1 MVYFV
6 DCMLQLFQIQTY
18 DNLIGPVVESLKY
31 LTSLSLDVLGY
42 CLLEALCTGR
52 GPSGGAA
59 YPPWLQA
66 LAAFA
71 GAAFKKHNIELTA
84 LLQFVANRLKAHQ
97 RYAPFGDFSYTWI
110 SLALILDVSVK

>member
-1 MVYFV
+1 MSV
-6 DCMLQLFQIQTY
+6 QIQTY

-42 CLLEALCTGR
+42 CLLEALCAGR
-52 GPSGGAA
+52 AGGGAA
-59 YPPWLQA
+59 HPAWLQA

-84 LLQFVANRLKAHQ
+84 LLQFVANRLKAQQ
-97 RYAPFGDFSYTWI
+97 RY
-110 SLALILDVSVK
+110 ILPKLTYVLNSKNNLVIQ

>member
-1 MVYFV
+1 MDVPHILHCNKTYIIRIITHDHNFV
-6 DCMLQLFQIQTY
+6 QIQTY

-42 CLLEALCTGR
+42 CLLEALCAGR
-52 GPSGGAA
+52 AAPGAA
-59 YPPWLQA
+59 HAPWLQA

-84 LLQFVANRLKAHQ
+84 LLQFVANRLKAQQ
-97 RYAPFGDFSYTWI
+97 R
-110 SLALILDVSVK
+110 LVSF

>member
-1 MVYFV
+1 MH
-6 DCMLQLFQIQTY
+6 FQIQSY

-42 CLLEALCTGR
+42 CLLEALCVGR
-52 GPSGGAA
+52 AAGGAA
-59 YPPWLQA
+59 HPPWLQA

-84 LLQFVANRLKAHQ
+84 LLQFVANRLKSQQ
-97 RYAPFGDFSYTWI
+97 RFVLF
-110 SLALILDVSVK
+110 